1 MTFVYAGVK
10 IVAKKYEE
18 EYSMKKIISV
28 FLSVLMLIGCCSVAA
43 SAAGDELIITVA
55 NDLHYNL
62 TQSQQTSYKGNKVNE
77 DFAHIGNATR
87 LPHEAVAIV
96 KAFLKDVAANESE
109 YLIIPGDITDAGSAA
124 EVAAIVALFREFEKQ
139 SGKKIYVVPG
149 NHDVLKRSKAQFMA
163 DYAEFGYNQAVEVDS
178 KSASYTVDLNDEYR
192 LIAIDSTNEGD
203 GQHTVFEER
212 LQWIAQ
218 QGEKAKADGKKLIG
232 MHHHNL
238 LQHMIV
244 ADIVHPNSVV
254 MAKSQSA
261 AEVYAK
267 AGIKYV
273 FTAHTHDHDI
283 AAYTAQDGTVIYDAV
298 TGSLNALGSLYRV
311 VTFGDEVKIET
322 RSVDTIDV
330 SLLPGCIS
338 DNAKAVAEKNFFEY
352 QTIATNLSYSLVFNN
367 YTTAK
372 ALKGLLKL
380 EDENMNAIIDAVA
393 GRLNEA
399 LNMPFAKADEAEEG
413 KSIESIISEY
423 DLTIPETDYK
433 NVIDV
438 AVAIYQA
445 HNMGDERLPAYSE
458 EIVLIT
464 RGVGAVLGYALEE
477 VSGEDYATVL
487 SFITKLAG
495 VEIPVNFLIYA
506 GDGMTRFEGIEVLM
520 STVLLPLLTEFA
532 NDDAPADRNVTLPGY
547 AELVEEEKELT
558 FFEKLINFFKMI
570 IDTVKTV
577 FTFLPFFEK

>member
-1 MTFVYAGVK
+1 
-10 IVAKKYEE
+10 
-18 EYSMKKIISV
+18 MKKLLAV
-28 FLSVLMLIGCCSVAA
+28 LLSALMLFGLCGVAA
-43 SAAGDELIITVA
+43 SATDGDELVITVA
-55 NDLHYNL
+55 NDLHFNL
-62 TQSQQTSYKGNKVNE
+62 KQSKQEVYKGNSINA
-77 DFAHIGNATR
+77 DFAHVGNATR
-87 LPHEAVAIV
+87 LPHEAAAIV
-96 KAFLKDVAANESE
+96 VSFLEKAAENESD
-109 YLIIPGDITDAGSAA
+109 YLLIPGDITDAGSAE
-124 EVAAIVALFREFEKQ
+124 EVAAITAMFREFERT
-139 SGKKIYVVPG
+139 SGKEIFVVPG
-149 NHDVLKRSKAQFMA
+149 NHDVLKRSKAQFMT

-212 LQWIAQ
+212 LQWIAE

-232 MHHHNL
+232 MHHHNF

-423 DLTIPETDYK
+423 DLTVPETDYK

-438 AVAIYQA
+438 AVAIYQG
-445 HNMGDERLPAYSE
+445 HNMGDESFPAYSDE
-458 EIVLIT
+458 VVLVT
-464 RGVGAVLGYALEE
+464 RGIGAALGYALSD
-477 VSGEDYATVL
+477 VSGEDYARVM
-487 SFITKLAG
+487 SFITKLLG
-495 VEIPVNFLIYA
+495 VEIPVDFLIYA
-506 GDGMTRFEGIEVLM
+506 GDGVSRFEGIEVLM
-520 STVLLPLLTEFA
+520 TTVLLPLVVEFA
-532 NDDAPADRNVTLPGY
+532 NDDAPGDSNVTLPGY
-547 AELVEEEKELT
+547 AELVEEPEELT
-558 FFEKLINFFKMI
+558 FFEKVMNFFKMI
-570 IDTVKTV
+570 FDAIRTA
-577 FTFLPFFEK
+577 FTFLPFFSK

>member
-1 MTFVYAGVK
+1 
-10 IVAKKYEE
+10 
-18 EYSMKKIISV
+18 MKKIISV

-77 DFAHIGNATR
+77 DFAHVGNATR

-163 DYAEFGYNQAVEVDS
+163 DYAEFGYNQAKYRDT
-178 KSASYTVDLNDEYR
+178 KSASYVVDLNDEYR
-192 LIAIDSTNEGD
+192 LIVIDSTTEGT
-203 GQHTVFEER
+203 GAHSVYEER
-212 LQWIAQ
+212 LQWIAE
-218 QGEKAKADGKKLIG
+218 QGELAKKEGKKLIG
-232 MHHHNL
+232 TQHQNL
-238 LQHMIV
+238 IEHMIMSNLV
-244 ADIVHPNSVV
+244 QPNGVV
-254 MAKSQSA
+254 SAKSKNA
-261 AEVYAK
+261 PEVYAK

-273 FTAHTHDHDI
+273 FTGHTHDHDI
-283 AAYTAQDGTVIYDAV
+283 AAYTAEDGTVIYDVV
-298 TGSLNALGSLYRV
+298 TGSLNGLGSFYRV

-322 RSVDTIDV
+322 RGVDKIDV
-330 SLLPGCIS
+330 ADLPACIS
-338 DNAKAVAEKNFFEY
+338 DNAKAIAAEDFYKY
-352 QTIATNLSYSLVFNN
+352 QEIATNLSYALVFDS

-372 ALKGLLKL
+372 GLKSFLKL
-380 EDENMNAIIDAVA
+380 DDENMNAVIDAVA

-413 KSIESIISEY
+413 KSIESIIGKY
-423 DLTIPETDYK
+423 DLTIPETEYK
-433 NVIDV
+433 NIIDV
-438 AVAIYQA
+438 AVTIYQA
-445 HNMGDERLPAYSE
+445 HNLGDENFPAYSE
-458 EIVLIT
+458 EIVLAT
-464 RGVGAVLGYALEE
+464 RGIGAALGYALED
-477 VSGEDYATVL
+477 VSGEDYARVM

-495 VEIPVNFLIYA
+495 VEIPVDFLIYA
-506 GDGMTRFEGIEVLM
+506 GNGMTRFEGIEVLM
-520 STVLLPLLTEFA
+520 TTVLLPLVTEFA
-532 NDDAPADRNVTLPGY
+532 NDDAPGDRNVTLPGY